1 MLLKTRKSTGYTNKG
16 RLNGELRMPPMIS
29 GLGPY
34 YGDIGM
40 IAVACGI
47 GLLAL
52 IAGLRPDSQIA
63 TAAEQVPMEAPQQ
76 QPSIEQHSL
85 KPLTLDELLQELR
98 KRLAQENVTTKVDT
112 LHGKLRLLSNAPLF
126 ALSQPNMDRAH
137 TSDARKVAE
146 ALAWAA
152 RCHID
157 FQNSMDATKS
167 PIAQVCQLG
176 NRAETRTFSSCW
188 QDRGR
193 VSISHIRFE
202 GHADSIPFRAQPKGE
217 FNDNQSL
224 STARAERFADRVV
237 KCAQSDLKQ
246 HGSSS
251 AMPYEAIGLGSE
263 YSAEQ
268 SGRDPRNRRI
278 EVRFRTDKTD
288 SALPG
293 SIDIN

>member
-1 MLLKTRKSTGYTNKG
+1 MVLKTRKGTRYTNKV
-16 RLNGELRMPPMIS
+16 RLNGELQMPPVIS
-29 GLGPY
+29 GLGPH

-52 IAGLRPDSQIA
+52 IVGLRPESQIA
-63 TAAEQVPMEAPQQ
+63 TAAEQAPMEGPQQ
-76 QPSIEQHSL
+76 IPSIVQHPL

-98 KRLAQENVTTKVDT
+98 KRLAQEHVATKVDM
-112 LHGKLRLLSNAPLF
+112 LHGRLRLLSNAPLF
-126 ALSQPNMDRAH
+126 ALSQPIMDSAH
-137 TSDARKVAE
+137 TRDARKVAE

-157 FQNSMDATKS
+157 FQDSHDVTQS
-167 PIAQVCQLG
+167 PSSQVCPLG
-176 NRAETRTFSSCW
+176 NRAETQSFASCL

-202 GHADSIPFRAQPKGE
+202 GHADSVPFRAQPKGE
-217 FNDNQSL
+217 FHDNQSL
-224 STARAERFADRVV
+224 STARAERFADNIVT
-237 KCAQSDLKQ
+237 CAHSDLKRR
-246 HGSSS
+246 GSSS

-278 EVRFRTDKTD
+278 EVRFRTDKAD

-293 SIDIN
+293 SIKIN